1 MRKLEHLTVALA
13 VVFTMTA
20 LFACSSKQ
28 ARQQSGEQ
36 WHGRVYTTVGEGQ
49 FAEENSVAN
58 ATMTRLPDYSVRA
71 TLTLRGGLAAG
82 SYPWHVHV
90 GRCGSDGPILGNPDD
105 YSPLVPSATEG
116 QDNATARFEATLEP
130 GAEYYV
136 NVHESVEEIGN
147 IVACGN
153 LEIG

>member
-1 MRKLEHLTVALA
+1 MRQLEHLSVALA

-20 LFACSSKQ
+20 LFACSSRQ
-28 ARQQSGEQ
+28 ARQQEGEQ
-36 WHGRVYTTVGEGQ
+36 WHGRVYPAVGGEQ

-90 GRCGSDGPILGNPDD
+90 GRCGSDGPIVGNPDD
-105 YSPLVPSATEG
+105 YPPLVPSSTEG

-130 GAEYYV
+130 GADYYV
-136 NVHESVEEIGN
+136 NVHESEEEIGN